1 MITSKI
7 WLRALL

>member
-7 WLRALL
+7 WLRVLL